1 MSDFI
6 YALQSRFQ
14 DVPLLAA
21 LLLGILVAISP
32 CTIAANL
39 ASLSFVSVG
48 CDSKKSTLYQGAIL
62 VLGKSLSY
70 IILAMFLSQFAGA
83 MEIGEHFADTYVQI
97 IGVLFILV
105 GVLMLDIIHLHGLE
119 DKIVSSFKG
128 EEKKTVFQTLMV
140 GMLLALAFC
149 PDGAVLYFGMLL
161 PLTIAENHSVMV
173 PVFFAIGAAIP
184 LLVVVA
190 IYAYGVEKVA
200 SMQTKL
206 FSANALVRK
215 FVGVMF
221 IIAGLFFITE
231 FIFHHA
237 H

>member
-14 DVPLLAA
+14 DIPFLAS
-21 LLLGILVAISP
+21 LLLGVLVAISP

-39 ASLSFVSVG
+39 AALSFVSVG
-48 CDSKKSTLYQGAIL
+48 CDTKKSTLTQGTFL
-62 VLGKSLSY
+62 VLGKSLVY
-70 IILAMFLSQFAGA
+70 IVLAILLSQFAGA
-83 MEIGEHFADTYVQI
+83 FEISDSFADVYVQI
-97 IGVLFILV
+97 IGVLFIIV

-119 DKIVSSFKG
+119 DIVVRMFKG
-128 EEKKTVFQTLMV
+128 ENKKNIYQTLLI

-149 PDGAVLYFGMLL
+149 PDGAVLYFGMMI
-161 PLTIAENHSVMV
+161 PLTIAENHSLMV
-173 PVFFAIGAAIP
+173 PLFFAIGAAIP

-190 IYAYGVEKVA
+190 LYAYGMERVA
-200 SMQTKL
+200 SMTKI
-206 FSANALVRK
+206 FSANVMVRK
-215 FVGVMF
+215 FVGAMF
-221 IIAGLFFITE
+221 IIAGICFITE

>member
-6 YALQSRFQ
+6 YALQGRFQ
-14 DVPLLAA
+14 DMPLLTA
-21 LLLGILVAISP
+21 LLLGVLVAISP

-39 ASLSFVSVG
+39 AALSFVSVG

-62 VLGKSLSY
+62 VLGKSVSY
-70 IILAMFLSQFAGA
+70 VVLAIFLSQFAGA
-83 MEIGEHFADTYVQI
+83 MEISDQYADTYVKI
-97 IGVLFILV
+97 IGLLFIVV

-119 DKIVSSFKG
+119 DIVVRMFKG
-128 EEKKTVFQTLMV
+128 EHKKNVWQTLLV

-149 PDGAVLYFGMLL
+149 PDGAVLYFGMMV
-161 PLTIAENHSVMV
+161 PLTIAENHSFMV
-173 PVFFAIGAAIP
+173 PLSFAVGAAIP
-184 LLVVVA
+184 LLIVVA
-190 IYAYGVEKVA
+190 LYAYGVERVS
-200 SMQTKL
+200 SMTKI

-215 FVGVMF
+215 FVGAMF
-221 IIAGLFFITE
+221 IIAGICFITE

>member
-14 DVPLLAA
+14 DIPFLAS

-39 ASLSFVSVG
+39 AALSFVSVG
-48 CDSKKSTLYQGAIL
+48 CDSKKSTLTQGSIL
-62 VLGKSLSY
+62 VLGKSLVY
-70 IILAMFLSQFAGA
+70 IVLAILLSQFAGA
-83 MEIGEHFADTYVQI
+83 FEISDSFADVYVQI
-97 IGVLFILV
+97 IGVLFIIV

-119 DKIVSSFKG
+119 DIVVRMFKG
-128 EEKKTVFQTLMV
+128 EHKKNIYQTLLI

-149 PDGAVLYFGMLL
+149 PDGAVLYFGMMI
-161 PLTIAENHSVMV
+161 PLTIAENHSLMV
-173 PVFFAIGAAIP
+173 PLFFAIGAAIP
-184 LLVVVA
+184 LLIVVTL
-190 IYAYGVEKVA
+190 YAYGVERVS
-200 SMQTKL
+200 SMTKI
-206 FSANALVRK
+206 FSANAMVRK
-215 FVGVMF
+215 FVGAMF
-221 IIAGLFFITE
+221 IIAGICFITE

>member
-6 YALQSRFQ
+6 YALQGRFQ
-14 DVPLLAA
+14 DMPLLTA
-21 LLLGILVAISP
+21 LLLGVLVAISP

-39 ASLSFVSVG
+39 AALSFVSVG

-70 IILAMFLSQFAGA
+70 VVLAIFLSQFAGT
-83 MEIGEHFADTYVQI
+83 MEISDQYADTYVKI
-97 IGVLFILV
+97 IGLLFIVV
-105 GVLMLDIIHLHGLE
+105 GVLMLDIVHMHGLE
-119 DKIVSSFKG
+119 DLIVRMFKG
-128 EEKKTVFQTLMV
+128 ENKKTVVQTLLV

-149 PDGAVLYFGMLL
+149 PDGAVLYFGMMV
-161 PLTIAENHSVMV
+161 PLTIAESHSVMV
-173 PVFFAIGAAIP
+173 PLFFAIGAAIP

-190 IYAYGVEKVA
+190 IYAYGMERVV
-200 SMQTKL
+200 SMQTKF
-206 FSANALVRK
+206 FSANAMVRK
-215 FVGVMF
+215 FVGAMF
-221 IIAGLFFITE
+221 IIAGICFITE

>member
-6 YALQSRFQ
+6 YALQGRFQ
-14 DVPLLAA
+14 DMPFLTA

-39 ASLSFVSVG
+39 AALSFVSVG
-48 CDSKKSTLYQGAIL
+48 CDTKKSTLYQGAIL
-62 VLGKSLSY
+62 VLGKSVIY
-70 IILAMFLSQFAGA
+70 IVLAILLSQFAGA
-83 MEIGEHFADTYVQI
+83 FKISEGFADTYVQI
-97 IGVLFILV
+97 IGVLFIVV

-119 DKIVSSFKG
+119 DIVVRLFKG
-128 EEKKTVFQTLMV
+128 EHKKNVWQTLLV

-149 PDGAVLYFGMLL
+149 PDGAVLYFGMMV
-161 PLTIAENHSVMV
+161 PLTIAENHSFMV
-173 PVFFAIGAAIP
+173 PLSFAIGAAIP
-184 LLVVVA
+184 LLIVVA
-190 IYAYGVEKVA
+190 LYAYGVERVS
-200 SMQTKL
+200 SMTKI

-215 FVGVMF
+215 FVGAMF
-221 IIAGLFFITE
+221 IIAGICFITE

>member
-14 DVPLLAA
+14 DIPFLTAFF
-21 LLLGILVAISP
+21 LGVLVAISP

-39 ASLSFVSVG
+39 AALSFVSVG
-48 CDSKKSTLYQGAIL
+48 CDSKKSTFTQGAIL
-62 VLGKSLSY
+62 VVGKSLVY
-70 IILAMFLSQFAGA
+70 VILALLLSHFAGA
-83 MEIGEHFADTYVQI
+83 MEISESFADTYVQI
-97 IGVLFILV
+97 IGILFIIV

-119 DKIVSSFKG
+119 DLIVRMFKG
-128 EEKKTVFQTLMV
+128 EHKKTFYQALLI

-149 PDGAVLYFGMLL
+149 PDGAVLYFGMML

-173 PVFFAIGAAIP
+173 PLFFAIGAAIP

-190 IYAYGVEKVA
+190 LYAYGVERVA
-200 SMQTKL
+200 SMTKI
-206 FSANALVRK
+206 FSANAMVRK
-215 FVGVMF
+215 FVGAMF
-221 IIAGLFFITE
+221 IIAGICFITE

>member
-14 DVPLLAA
+14 DIPLLTA

-39 ASLSFVSVG
+39 AALSFVSVG
-48 CDSKKSTLYQGAIL
+48 CDSKKSTLTQGTLL
-62 VLGKSLSY
+62 VLGKSLIY
-70 IILAMFLSQFAGA
+70 IILAILLSQFAWA
-83 MEIGEHFADTYVQI
+83 FEISESFADTYVQI
-97 IGVLFILV
+97 IGLLFIVV

-119 DKIVSSFKG
+119 DIVVRMFKG
-128 EEKKTVFQTLMV
+128 EHKKNIYQTLLI

-149 PDGAVLYFGMLL
+149 PDGAVLYFGMMI
-161 PLTIAENHSVMV
+161 PLTIAENHSLMV
-173 PVFFAIGAAIP
+173 PLFFAIGAAIP
-184 LLVVVA
+184 LLIVVA
-190 IYAYGVEKVA
+190 LYAYGVERVA
-200 SMQTKL
+200 SMTKI
-206 FSANALVRK
+206 FSANAMVRK
-215 FVGVMF
+215 FVGAMF
-221 IIAGLFFITE
+221 IIAGICFITE

>member
-14 DVPLLAA
+14 DIPFLAS

-39 ASLSFVSVG
+39 AALSFVSVG
-48 CDSKKSTLYQGAIL
+48 CDSKKSTLTQGAIL
-62 VLGKSLSY
+62 VLGKSLAY
-70 IILAMFLSQFAGA
+70 IVLAILLSQFAGA
-83 MEIGEHFADTYVQI
+83 FEISESFADTYVQI
-97 IGVLFILV
+97 IGLIFIVV

-119 DKIVSSFKG
+119 DIVVRMFKG
-128 EEKKTVFQTLMV
+128 EHKKNIYQTLLI

-149 PDGAVLYFGMLL
+149 PDGAVLYFGMMI
-161 PLTIAENHSVMV
+161 PLTIAENHSLMV
-173 PVFFAIGAAIP
+173 PFFFAIGAAIP
-184 LLVVVA
+184 LLAVVA
-190 IYAYGVEKVA
+190 LYAYGVERVA
-200 SMQTKL
+200 SMTKI
-206 FSANALVRK
+206 FSANAMVRK
-215 FVGVMF
+215 FVGAMF
-221 IIAGLFFITE
+221 IIAGICFITE

>member
-14 DVPLLAA
+14 DIPLLTA

-39 ASLSFVSVG
+39 AALSFVSVG
-48 CDSKKSTLYQGAIL
+48 CDSKKSTLTQGTLL
-62 VLGKSLSY
+62 VLGKSLIY
-70 IILAMFLSQFAGA
+70 IILAILLSQFAWA
-83 MEIGEHFADTYVQI
+83 FEISESFADTYVQI
-97 IGVLFILV
+97 IGLLFIVV

-119 DKIVSSFKG
+119 DIVVRMFKG
-128 EEKKTVFQTLMV
+128 EHKKNIYQTLLI

-149 PDGAVLYFGMLL
+149 PDGAVLYFGMMI
-161 PLTIAENHSVMV
+161 PLTIAENHSLMV
-173 PVFFAIGAAIP
+173 PLFFAIGAAIP
-184 LLVVVA
+184 LLIVVTL
-190 IYAYGVEKVA
+190 YAYGVERVA
-200 SMQTKL
+200 SMTKI
-206 FSANALVRK
+206 FSANAMVRK
-215 FVGVMF
+215 FVGAMF
-221 IIAGLFFITE
+221 IIAGICFITE

>member
-1 MSDFI
+1 
-6 YALQSRFQ
+6 
-14 DVPLLAA
+14 
-21 LLLGILVAISP
+21 
-32 CTIAANL
+32 
-39 ASLSFVSVG
+39 
-48 CDSKKSTLYQGAIL
+48 
-62 VLGKSLSY
+62 
-70 IILAMFLSQFAGA
+70 
-83 MEIGEHFADTYVQI
+83 
-97 IGVLFILV
+97 
-105 GVLMLDIIHLHGLE
+105 MLDIIHLHGLE

-128 EEKKTVFQTLMV
+128 EEKKTVFQTLLI

-200 SMQTKL
+200 SMQTRF

-215 FVGVMF
+215 FVGIMF

>member
-14 DVPLLAA
+14 DIPFLAS

-39 ASLSFVSVG
+39 AALSFVSVG
-48 CDSKKSTLYQGAIL
+48 CDSKKSTLTQGAIL
-62 VLGKSLSY
+62 VLGKSLAY
-70 IILAMFLSQFAGA
+70 IVLAILLSQFAGA
-83 MEIGEHFADTYVQI
+83 FEISESFADTYVQI
-97 IGVLFILV
+97 IGLLFIVV

-119 DKIVSSFKG
+119 DIVVRMFKG
-128 EEKKTVFQTLMV
+128 EHKKNIYQTLLI

-149 PDGAVLYFGMLL
+149 PDGAVLYFGMMI
-161 PLTIAENHSVMV
+161 PLTIAENHSLMV
-173 PVFFAIGAAIP
+173 PLFFAIGAAIP
-184 LLVVVA
+184 LLIVVA
-190 IYAYGVEKVA
+190 LYAYGVERVA
-200 SMQTKL
+200 SMTKI
-206 FSANALVRK
+206 FSANAMVRK
-215 FVGVMF
+215 FVGAMF
-221 IIAGLFFITE
+221 IIAGICFITE

>member
-6 YALQSRFQ
+6 YALQGRFQ
-14 DVPLLAA
+14 DMPFLTA

-39 ASLSFVSVG
+39 AALSFVSVG
-48 CDSKKSTLYQGAIL
+48 CDTKKSTLYQGAIL
-62 VLGKSLSY
+62 VLGKSVIY
-70 IILAMFLSQFAGA
+70 IVLAILLSQFAGA
-83 MEIGEHFADTYVQI
+83 FKISESFADTYVQI
-97 IGVLFILV
+97 IGVLFIVV

-119 DKIVSSFKG
+119 DIVVRMFKG
-128 EEKKTVFQTLMV
+128 EHKKNVWQTLFV

-149 PDGAVLYFGMLL
+149 PDGAVLYFGMMV
-161 PLTIAENHSVMV
+161 PLTIAENHSFMV
-173 PVFFAIGAAIP
+173 PLSFAVGAAIP
-184 LLVVVA
+184 LLIVVA
-190 IYAYGVEKVA
+190 LYAYGVERVS
-200 SMQTKL
+200 SMTKI

-215 FVGVMF
+215 FVGAMF
-221 IIAGLFFITE
+221 IIAGICFITE

>member
-6 YALQSRFQ
+6 YALQGRFQ
-14 DVPLLAA
+14 DMPFLTA

-39 ASLSFVSVG
+39 AALSFVSVG
-48 CDSKKSTLYQGAIL
+48 CDTKKSTLYQGAIL

-70 IILAMFLSQFAGA
+70 VVLAIFLSQFAGA
-83 MEIGEHFADTYVQI
+83 MEISDQYADTYVKI
-97 IGVLFILV
+97 IGLLFIVV
-105 GVLMLDIIHLHGLE
+105 GVLMLDIVHMHGLE
-119 DKIVSSFKG
+119 DLIVRMFKG
-128 EEKKTVFQTLMV
+128 ENKKTVVQTLLV

-149 PDGAVLYFGMLL
+149 PDGAVLYFGMMV
-161 PLTIAENHSVMV
+161 PLTIAENHSFMV
-173 PVFFAIGAAIP
+173 PLSFAVGAAIP
-184 LLVVVA
+184 LLIVVA
-190 IYAYGVEKVA
+190 LYAYGVERVS
-200 SMQTKL
+200 SMTKI

-215 FVGVMF
+215 FVGAMF
-221 IIAGLFFITE
+221 IIAGICFITE